1 MVIFKEIETLR
12 AHLTSARGTNAT
24 IGLVPTM
31 GALHEGHISLI
42 RASKANNLITV
53 CSIYVNPAQF
63 NNSSD
68 LEKYPRT
75 LEQDVKL
82 LEKEGCD
89 VLFVPSDSEMYN
101 ASAPLS
107 FDFGQLDKVL
117 EGKYRPGHFSGVALV
132 VSKLFNIVQPDRVY
146 FGQKDFQQL
155 QIIKHLR
162 NQLMFQLEI
171 CSVPIVR
178 LQSGLALS
186 SRNARLSKD
195 DLKQAL
201 LLSESLNYG
210 LKTLKVKPEFA
221 IVRDEVAK
229 RFEGIEGV
237 KLEYFELVDRESLEL
252 LEKFDKKR
260 NSILLIAA
268 YIGEVRLIDNMLVE

>member
-1 MVIFKEIETLR
+1 MVIFKDIETLR

-24 IGLVPTM
+24 IGFVPTM

-42 RASKANNLITV
+42 RASKASNLLTV

-68 LEKYPRT
+68 LQKYPRT

-82 LEKEGCD
+82 LEKEGCE

-101 ASAPLS
+101 ANTSLS
-107 FDFGQLDKVL
+107 FDFGHLDKVL

-186 SRNARLSKD
+186 SRNARLSKN

-201 LLSESLNYG
+201 LLFESLNYG
-210 LKTLKVKPEFA
+210 LKALRANSEFS
-221 IVRDEVAK
+221 IIRVEVAK
-229 RFEGIEGV
+229 RFEGIKGV

-252 LEKFDKKR
+252 LEKFDKGR

-268 YIGEVRLIDNMLVE
+268 YIGDVRLIDNMLVE